1 MNTPGIRIVVAD
13 SNLRPLSTEFE
24 RQLPVG
30 STVEWPDPTDP
41 VAVAEAVVKADVLV
55 SGTCT
60 AATAQAAER
69 LRLVHAA
76 GAGTDG
82 IDRSALPPGTQVAC
96 TYHHEDSMAEYVAA
110 SAVLLRRGLLCQD
123 AALREGRW
131 LSPVYAPEDAGWQPT
146 LAGATVGFV
155 GFGHIGARSWQLLRA
170 FGARGLTVSRR
181 GEVDAGAQGLEWSGT
196 VDDLPHLLDRSDI
209 VVVAVPLTAA
219 TRGLLG
225 APELARLHP
234 ESVLIN
240 VGRGPVVD
248 EDALYEALHSGRLGG
263 AALDVWYA
271 YPSAPGERQ
280 QPSRHPFHTL
290 PNVLMTPHSS
300 GLTRQTFAAR
310 AADIAANIRRL
321 AAGEELTNIVERP

>member
-1 MNTPGIRIVVAD
+1 MSTEGMHIVVAD
-13 SNLRPLSTEFE
+13 TNLRPLRAEFE
-24 RQLPVG
+24 HQLPSG
-30 STVEWPDPTDP
+30 STVRWADPADSGA
-41 VAVAEAVVKADVLV
+41 VAVALAKADVLV
-55 SGTCT
+55 SGTCSAST
-60 AATAQAAER
+60 VRTAER

-82 IDRSALPPGTQVAC
+82 IDFSALPPGTEVAC

-110 SAVLLRRGLLCQD
+110 TAALLRRGLLRQD

-131 LSPVYAPEDAGWQPT
+131 LSPVYAPAEAEWQPT

-170 FGARGLTVSRR
+170 FGARGVAVSRR
-181 GEVDAGAQGLEWSGT
+181 GEVDAAAQGLEWSGS
-196 VDDLPHLLDRSDI
+196 VDDLPHLLDRSDV
-209 VVVAVPLTAA
+209 VVVAVPLNADTI
-219 TRGLLG
+219 GLIG

-248 EDALYEALHSGRLGG
+248 EDALYEALRSGRLGG

-271 YPSAPGERQ
+271 YPSAPGEHQ

-290 PNVLMTPHSS
+290 ANVLMTPHSS
-300 GLTRQTFAAR
+300 GLTRQTFTAR

-321 AAGEELTNIVERP
+321 AAGEELTNIVEQP